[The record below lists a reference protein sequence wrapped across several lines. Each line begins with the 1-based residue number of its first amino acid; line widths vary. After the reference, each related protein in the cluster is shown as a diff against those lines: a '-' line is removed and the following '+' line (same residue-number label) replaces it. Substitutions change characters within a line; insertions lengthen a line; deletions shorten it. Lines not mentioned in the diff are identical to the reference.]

1 MSRHIEKETR
11 VMISQEEY
19 VSICSDIFKSNPY
32 AQYVNQTNYYF
43 DTDDFEFSNNH
54 QVVRI
59 REKSHMYELTVKIKG
74 EDGDIEINQNISDK
88 LAHKYLRNGSLPH
101 GEVYN
106 AVAALGISPKKLKV
120 IASCYTRRID
130 VKYDDYLLVIDMNR
144 YDDIEDYNIEIES
157 DISVAHARE
166 VLKRYCEQYQLTYQ
180 EDYLVKSARAIK
192 HAREKLA
199 SA

>member
-1 MSRHIEKETR
+1 
-11 VMISQEEY
+11 
-19 VSICSDIFKSNPY
+19 
-32 AQYVNQTNYYF
+32 
-43 DTDDFEFSNNH
+43 
-54 QVVRI
+54 
-59 REKSHMYELTVKIKG
+59 
-74 EDGDIEINQNISDK
+74 
-88 LAHKYLRNGSLPH
+88 
-101 GEVYN
+101 
-106 AVAALGISPKKLKV
+106 
-120 IASCYTRRID
+120 
-130 VKYDDYLLVIDMNR
+130 MNR